1 MRSVWA
7 TPLALWAIAAS
18 LGCAVAGEETANL
31 PAGAGGFQYVI
42 SALRLPGSAAEADDM
57 GFDLDGDP
65 SSKPDNQL
73 GVILSQLF
81 TSNIA
86 DMNEEVDALIASGAI
101 LHLLELST
109 RSLEGRQSASLSMFV
124 GHDTDSNPDDN
135 FSGGET
141 FVLEPTDGERLP
153 GYLNNGVL
161 EVGPGTLSVKLAL
174 PGGQTPFLI
183 DLVAA
188 HATAEVGPQ
197 AIQGRIGGAVT
208 KADVDDR
215 LVPFTHEA
223 ITRLIDLYCT
233 PKLGQDQPE
242 CEPGSTGEFFLDLLD
257 TNMDG
262 TVTLGELRSHP
273 LIESLLKPDV
283 DLFDADGEYAPGV
296 DGVADSLSLAIGIE
310 AVQAAF

>member
-1 MRSVWA
+1 MRSLRA
-7 TPLALWAIAAS
+7 IPIALWAIAAS
-18 LGCAVAGEETANL
+18 LGCAVAADETTSTA
-31 PAGAGGFQYVI
+31 AGGNDFQYVV
-42 SALRLPGSAAEADDM
+42 SGLQLPGSASEADDM

-65 SSKPDNQL
+65 SAKPDNQL

-101 LHLLELST
+101 LHLIELSA
-109 RSLEGRQSASLSMFV
+109 RSLEGRQSASLSMYV

-135 FSGGET
+135 FSGAET
-141 FVLEPTDGERLP
+141 FVLEPSDGERLP
-153 GYLNNGVL
+153 GFLNNGKL
-161 EVGPGTLSVKLAL
+161 EVGPGTLAVKLAL

-188 HATAEVGPQ
+188 HVTADVGPQ
-197 AIQGRIGGAVT
+197 AIEGRIGGAVT
-208 KADVDDR
+208 KADVDER
-215 LVPFTHEA
+215 LVPFTHQA
-223 ITRLIDLYCT
+223 ITRLIDMYCT

-257 TNMDG
+257 TDMDG

-273 LIESLLKPDV
+273 LVESLLKPDV
-283 DLFDADGEYAPGV
+283 DLFDADGSYAPGV
-296 DGVADSLSLAIGIE
+296 DGVADSLSFAIGIE